1 MSPLMSFPGKPA
13 PPRSGRAWKVVLLAF
28 LLSTGVVGFQLGI
41 DALFGRAGGGLA
53 HAPRDML
60 FSVPAALAA
69 AWLGLRF
76 APRHDPDRPAGLVAA
91 LNPAPLA
98 SLLFMVLFVPTAVL
112 GGFFTGS
119 SAVDPL
125 AASPGLSAQ
134 ALRSLSDALIGQVAA
149 LPLLLVAL
157 LLIGQSGATT
167 RRLGRQRAFRLASV
181 AASLA
186 LVGYFFSSGASA
198 VAAVGPM
205 SQATTTATSSQPCSS
220 ASNAPRDTFN
230 ISAINVNMPLNR
242 YGTHDPNGFMYVL
255 NSQIS
260 AVRAEEASQQVS
272 SGLQGGDA
280 IQPLVIRAHEG
291 DCVTVNLTN
300 ATTFGVQAADN
311 AAAQLTQTPPQNVAW
326 NVDGLPAVNSAANV
340 SSDVGN
346 NADNTAAPGK
356 TVSYTVYMDPALGEG
371 SHVFHS
377 TGDYRQTQAHGL
389 FGALIEEPTGSQ
401 FLDPHTNKPEQSGWD
416 AVIQM
421 PSGSTEGVE
430 GAPEPSFREF
440 ALLFHEIGDEDY
452 REILEPSS
460 ATCQTAIPGANA
472 AEEEVPTAAGC
483 EVPFVDPFSGAYRP
497 CSKAINY
504 RSECFFERELVQQE
518 HGFTPDE
525 AQDYSSYTNGDMATP
540 RPELYLGDPYKIRLI
555 NAGSEMGHVFHEH
568 GGAIRWL
575 RNPGADNPDL
585 AGGLEKH
592 PANTK
597 KSIRLDSQTI
607 EPGESYTLETECGA
621 GGCQQSPGDF
631 LYHCHIAAHYDAG
644 MVGFIRVFNTQQAEL
659 ATLPGRTAPPA
670 AVNSAGLIG
679 KVVEGKTVVP
689 QSQLTDPST
698 QVSLESLV
706 ENQLPPQGVPVNQ
719 EDSTVYNWQ
728 KGGTATAPVYLN
740 EPEDTTTWA
749 NYTAPN
755 PGQRDQILFDPANG
769 RLAYPLL
776 QPHLG
781 QRPPFTPN
789 GHSGAPYLGD
799 TGSSTRPDG
808 LCPANAPVDHFNIT
822 AISVPI
828 QETQDGATDNNGEI
842 FVLNEDKAA
851 TLNGTKTPNPL
862 AVRANS
868 GDCIAV
874 TLTNELT
881 NTQDKTNGVSPAPDV
896 NVFDEV
902 NIHIHFVQFDL
913 QGSDGVITGDNFET
927 AVRPDFSTPAAPVA
941 GETTLTAA
949 APAGATQIQVASTSG
964 LVPGVSVEVGQG
976 ETDTEIATK
985 ITAINGNT
993 LTLDKPLQNAH
1004 ASGERTGVEFVQ
1016 YRWYADSQNGT
1027 VFFHDHVDALHSW
1040 GHGLFGALIEEPP
1053 GSTYHDSV
1061 TGAPIR
1067 SGPIA
1072 DIYTKGSAG
1081 FGEQGDFREFVLW
1094 QHEGIRS
1101 SGSSQGCE
1109 MSSFNLRSAP
1119 LIDRDPNT
1127 HNATPPAGAEVPDG
1141 VGNYNMG
1148 AEAGFPACTAIG
1160 SSNDPYVF
1168 SSVAHGDPETPL
1180 LKAYVND
1187 PVVIRQVGL
1196 DEQVGDL
1203 RITGHRFAEESFNPN
1218 GVLTDAGTA
1227 GISEKMDYVLDGGA
1241 GQFPGDYLYYSGR
1254 SLELESGAWGIF
1266 RVMNTLHTSG
1276 VNALEPLPDRTAPPS
1291 GPGFPTLT
1299 DTGQAPPAAPS
1310 DSGSVCPSSA
1320 PVRSYNVSTFNGIT
1334 LDKGQPGQSNAAAGG
1349 SWATMYALTS
1359 DEAAIKAGTKP
1370 AVPLVIRANA
1380 GDCLKVTLHNDL
1392 PTDNFTWTW
1401 GSGSTRAGLNIGN
1414 VRYNPQ
1420 TSYGA
1425 AIGYDPDSSVAP
1437 GGSRTY
1443 VYYVD
1448 KELGTNLMLNLANES
1463 SWRAGAYGALI
1474 AEPAGSVYL
1483 DPFTG
1488 KPISS
1493 GLFADIFPGNGS
1505 PFREYTSIFSDRE
1518 PEMGHNVMPYPTD
1531 FPFTYLDYNQQ
1542 SLAQTEGDPT
1552 TDPPL
1557 WQQKSDS
1564 VMGGDPATPLFEAY
1578 AGDPVRWRVANAA
1591 GDDFISFQVAGHSFP
1606 LDHGLAGSQIIEAR
1620 ALGGGETFDAF
1631 LVNGAGGATGATGD
1645 YEYNMGREPTI
1656 KSGDW
1661 GIMRVLPGGS
1671 NAPVSQGSLLPL
1683 TPTTTS

>member
-1 MSPLMSFPGKPA
+1 
-13 PPRSGRAWKVVLLAF
+13 V
-28 LLSTGVVGFQLGI
+28 LSTGVVGFQLGI
-41 DALFGRAGGGLA
+41 DALFGRVGGGLA

-60 FSVPAALAA
+60 FSVPAALVA

-76 APRHDPDRPAGLVAA
+76 APRHDPDRLAGLAAA
-91 LNPAPLA
+91 LNRAALV

-112 GGFFTGS
+112 GGFFAGS
-119 SAVDPL
+119 SAVALP
-125 AASPGLSAQ
+125 AASPGLSTQ
-134 ALRSLSDALIGQVAA
+134 AMRSVSDALIGQVAG

-167 RRLGRQRAFRLASV
+167 PRLARQRAFRLASV

-186 LVGYFFSSGASA
+186 LLGYFFAAPGVSASA
-198 VAAVGPM
+198 VTGPV
-205 SQATTTATSSQPCSS
+205 SQAAAATSNPCSS
-220 ASNAPRDTFN
+220 GSSAPHDTFN

-300 ATTFGVQAADN
+300 ATTFGVQAQDTTAG
-311 AAAQLTQTPPQNVAW
+311 ALVQTPAQNIAW
-326 NVDGLPAVNSAANV
+326 NVAGLPAVNSAADV
-340 SSDVGN
+340 SSDVGK

-371 SHVFHS
+371 AHVFHS
-377 TGDYRQTQAHGL
+377 TGDYRQTQGHGL
-389 FGALIEEPTGSQ
+389 FGALIAEPKGSQ
-401 FLDPHTNKPEQSGWD
+401 FLDPHTLGAEQSGWD
-416 AVIQM
+416 ALIKM
-421 PSGSTEGVE
+421 PSGSTEGVA

-440 ALLFHEIGDEDY
+440 ALLFHEIGDENY

-460 ATCQTAIPGANA
+460 ATCQTNIPGAVGA
-472 AEEEVPTAAGC
+472 QEEVQITTPVTGC
-483 EVPFVDPFSGAYRP
+483 EVPFVDPFSAAYRP

-504 RSECFFERELVQQE
+504 RSECFFERELIQQE
-518 HGFTPDE
+518 HGITPDE
-525 AQDYSSYTNGDMATP
+525 AQDYSSYTNGEMATP
-540 RPELYLGDPYKIRLI
+540 RPEMYVGDPYKIRLI

-592 PANTK
+592 PPNTK

-607 EPGESYTLETECGA
+607 EPGEAYTLETECGG
-621 GGCQQSPGDF
+621 GGCQQSAGDF

-644 MVGFIRVFNTQQAEL
+644 MLGFLRVFNTNQAGL
-659 ATLPGRTAPPA
+659 ATVPGRTAPPA

-689 QSQLTDPST
+689 QSQLTNPST

-706 ENQLPPQGVPVNQ
+706 EGQLPPQGVPVNK
-719 EDSTVYNWQ
+719 EDSTVYDWQ
-728 KGGTATAPVYLN
+728 KGGTASAPLYLN
-740 EPEDTTTWA
+740 APEDTTTWP

-781 QRPPFTPN
+781 QRPPFSPT

-808 LCPANAPVDHFNIT
+808 ICPANAPVDHFNIT
-822 AISVPI
+822 AITVPI
-828 QETQDGATDNNGEI
+828 TQTQAGAKDNNGEI

-851 TLNGTKTPNPL
+851 VLNGTKSPNPL
-862 AVRANS
+862 AIRANS

-874 TLTNELT
+874 TLTNEMT
-881 NTQDKTNGVSPAPDV
+881 HTPDTGNPDV
-896 NVFDEV
+896 NVFNEV
-902 NIHIHFVQFDL
+902 NIHIHFVQFDV
-913 QGSDGVITGDNFET
+913 QGSDGVITGLNYET
-927 AVRPDFSTPAAPVA
+927 AVRPDQATLTDNHQTGTFVEETPP

-949 APAGATQIQVASTSG
+949 APAGATHLQVASTSG
-964 LVPGVSVEVGQG
+964 LVPGASIEVGQG
-976 ETDTEIATK
+976 ETDTEVVTK

-993 LTLDKPLQNAH
+993 LTLDHPLQNAH

-1016 YRWYADSQNGT
+1016 YRWYADAQNGT

-1053 GSTYHDSV
+1053 GSTYHDATS
-1061 TGAPIR
+1061 GAPIR

-1109 MSSFNLRSAP
+1109 MSSFNLRAAP
-1119 LIDRDPNT
+1119 LVDRDPNT
-1127 HNATPPAGAEVPDG
+1127 LTTGVPAGAVVPDG

-1148 AEAGFPACTAIG
+1148 AEAGFATGCTPIG
-1160 SSNDPYVF
+1160 TSNDPYVF
-1168 SSVAHGDPETPL
+1168 SSVAHGDPATPL
-1180 LKAYVND
+1180 LKAYTND
-1187 PVVIRQVGL
+1187 PVVIRQVGM
-1196 DEQVGDL
+1196 DERVGDL
-1203 RITGHRFAEESFNPN
+1203 RITGHRFAEETFNPN

-1227 GISEKMDYVLDGGA
+1227 GVSEKMDYVMDGGA
-1241 GQFPGDYLYYSGR
+1241 GQLPGDYLYYSGR

-1266 RVMNTLHTSG
+1266 RVMDKLHTSG

-1291 GPGFPTLT
+1291 GTGFPTLT
-1299 DTGQAPPAAPS
+1299 NTGKAPPAAPAANS
-1310 DSGSVCPSSA
+1310 SVCPSSA
-1320 PVRSYNVSTFNGIT
+1320 PVRTYNVSIFNGIT
-1334 LDKGQPGQSNAAAGG
+1334 LDKGQPGESDAAAGG
-1349 SWATMYALTS
+1349 SWAMMYALTS

-1370 AVPLVIRANA
+1370 AVPLVIRANT

-1414 VRYNPQ
+1414 VRYDPQ

-1474 AEPAGSVYL
+1474 AEPRGSTYL

-1488 KPISS
+1488 QPISS
-1493 GLFADIFPGNGS
+1493 GLFADIFPGQGA

-1518 PEMGHNVMPYPTD
+1518 PTMGHDVMPYPTA
-1531 FPFTYLDYNQQ
+1531 FPHTYLDYNQQ
-1542 SLAQTEGDPT
+1542 SLAKTEGDPT
-1552 TDPPL
+1552 TNPPL

-1606 LDHGLAGSQIIEAR
+1606 LDHGVAGSQLIESR
-1620 ALGGGETFDAF
+1620 ALGGGETFDAL

-1645 YEYNMGREPTI
+1645 YEYNMGREPLI
-1656 KSGDW
+1656 QSGDW
-1661 GIMRVLPGGS
+1661 GIFRVLPSG
-1671 NAPVSQGSLLPL
+1671 NAPGPVGGLLPL
-1683 TPTTTS
+1683 TSTTAG